1 MLYSLNISP
10 NRHCPSPVKENR
22 YNPMRVSHHIIIHSL
37 KTEYEYVSKETVQN
51 IVSEI
56 VKVRQQVIS
65 MVTGVI
71 STTSTSEAIHLII
84 ELKLLSMVIN
94 LFPDAFIFW
103 IIINFI
109 IFYAPIDKMYPNK
122 IAYGITCVR
131 QVIEGVIGVIEA
143 LIPKYVDEKE
153 PKKKEK

>member
-56 VKVRQQVIS
+56 VKAFSNSVLDKRATAIIGRDGYSTICQLYGD
-65 MVTGVI
+65 GV
-71 STTSTSEAIHLII
+71 
-84 ELKLLSMVIN
+84 
-94 LFPDAFIFW
+94 
-103 IIINFI
+103 
-109 IFYAPIDKMYPNK
+109 
-122 IAYGITCVR
+122 
-131 QVIEGVIGVIEA
+131 
-143 LIPKYVDEKE
+143 
-153 PKKKEK
+153 